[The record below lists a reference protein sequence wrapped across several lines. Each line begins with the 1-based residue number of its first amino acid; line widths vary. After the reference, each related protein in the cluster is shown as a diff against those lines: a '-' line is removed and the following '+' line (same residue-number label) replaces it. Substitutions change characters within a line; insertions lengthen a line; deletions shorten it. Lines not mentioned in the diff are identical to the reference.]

1 MVLPEYT
8 HTPRHIHTYVCTQ
21 KHHVSVMLSLCIF
34 PSSDYNELP
43 TFTSFVHEIWGE
55 WIPRHI
61 RSDNP
66 LHPAPLNRWDESMYL
81 LDTNCPLFNQPFGNQ
96 LQEEYGQV
104 GRKVLHSLIHP
115 SPSLTSGKGACY
127 NTSFPPLSRLVE
139 RWEVTSSCYHCHQ
152 KSCSI
157 WQTETDGLLL
167 REACFVDMVQ
177 PEGPK
182 HHFSVV
188 IGNMIWE
195 GSTMAC
201 QLDLHR
207 SIKVKQDIKCILF
220 STRFPFCPTWST
232 CHRLMASYY
241 PSF

>member
-1 MVLPEYT
+1 MSGKKLFSFWRQSPHLNHCSVSSALPWPWLLLHSPLSDDLTVMMVSHLVSDLLLLSCVFALDGPPGIHTHTLTHTHIHVHSKAPCKCHVLPLYI
-8 HTPRHIHTYVCTQ
+8 PFSYYI
-21 KHHVSVMLSLCIF
+21 
-34 PSSDYNELP
+34 ELP
-43 TFTSFVHEIWGE
+43 TFASFVREIWGE

-115 SPSLTSGKGACY
+115 SPSLASGKGACY

-167 REACFVDMVQ
+167 REACFVDTV
-177 PEGPK
+177 
-182 HHFSVV
+182 
-188 IGNMIWE
+188 
-195 GSTMAC
+195 
-201 QLDLHR
+201 
-207 SIKVKQDIKCILF
+207 
-220 STRFPFCPTWST
+220 
-232 CHRLMASYY
+232 
-241 PSF
+241 